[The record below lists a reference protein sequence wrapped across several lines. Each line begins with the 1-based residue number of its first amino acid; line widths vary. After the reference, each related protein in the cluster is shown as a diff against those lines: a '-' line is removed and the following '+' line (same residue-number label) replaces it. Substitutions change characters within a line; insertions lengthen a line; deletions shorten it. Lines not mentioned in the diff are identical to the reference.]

1 MTRRLPPLNPL
12 RAFEAA
18 ARHLSFTLAAD
29 ELNVTQSAISRQVKT
44 LETYLQAQLFQR
56 SSRALVLT
64 EAGKRYLPSVHQALD
79 IIDHATAQLFGE
91 NTRDRLFIKSSL
103 RTFSMNWLLPRLS
116 SLRAE
121 HPDLEIDFGTAVSI
135 SEEHFCRES
144 IDVALGREYPRV
156 EGLRREEF
164 MKEVLVAVC
173 SPKLMSGDVPILES
187 SDIRHHTLLH
197 NGTRP
202 ECWAVWLHKASVVG
216 VDTTSGL
223 VFDSFYL
230 TVRAAIAGMGIAI
243 LPLPIAEEPLKRG
256 HLVMPF
262 EVRVTSGDSYSLLYL
277 EHRSVLPKVQAFRDW
292 LFREAESVSG
302 DL

>member
-1 MTRRLPPLNPL
+1 MRPALQL
-12 RAFEAA
+12 RGDSHRWSPHLGSVAFGEQ
-18 ARHLSFTLAAD
+18 RHCDCFPG
-29 ELNVTQSAISRQVKT
+29 N
-44 LETYLQAQLFQR
+44 LQAVEERHDCSPNRMQQLLKICYMM
-56 SSRALVLT
+56 SPV
-64 EAGKRYLPSVHQALD
+64 
-79 IIDHATAQLFGE
+79 
-91 NTRDRLFIKSSL
+91 
-103 RTFSMNWLLPRLS
+103 
-116 SLRAE
+116 
-121 HPDLEIDFGTAVSI
+121 
-135 SEEHFCRES
+135 
-144 IDVALGREYPRV
+144 
-156 EGLRREEF
+156 
-164 MKEVLVAVC
+164 VLVAVC
-173 SPKLMSGDVPILES
+173 SPELMSGDVPVLES